1 MRPRLHV
8 GLAVLGIAVFSIS
21 AADEPL
27 IVVEDKGGVSA
38 LPYYRA
44 LNLQPRTSQDA
55 DTLAPSQVSVPASRY
70 SEADMLPVR
79 STLLTPGVIERRVIR
94 APGMRPLFLVGD
106 DERSR
111 AWLRQ
116 RMDVLHELGAV
127 GLVVNVESLAALDEL
142 RLLAAGL
149 TLSPVSADDLAQR
162 LALRHYPVLIT
173 STGIE
178 Q

>member
-1 MRPRLHV
+1 MRSRLYA
-8 GLAVLGIAVFSIS
+8 GLAVLGTAVFGIS

-44 LNLQPRTSQDA
+44 LNLQPSASQSDH
-55 DTLAPSQVSVPASRY
+55 TLSPPEFSVPPASPYR
-70 SEADMLPVR
+70 EADMLPVH

-116 RMDVLHELGAV
+116 RMDVLHAI
-127 GLVVNVESLAALDEL
+127 
-142 RLLAAGL
+142 
-149 TLSPVSADDLAQR
+149 VSAGPWRAEVEMELQRRALNRRKAAVKDVRAVAQR
-162 LALRHYPVLIT
+162 EASRQM
-173 STGIE
+173 TG
-178 Q
+178 